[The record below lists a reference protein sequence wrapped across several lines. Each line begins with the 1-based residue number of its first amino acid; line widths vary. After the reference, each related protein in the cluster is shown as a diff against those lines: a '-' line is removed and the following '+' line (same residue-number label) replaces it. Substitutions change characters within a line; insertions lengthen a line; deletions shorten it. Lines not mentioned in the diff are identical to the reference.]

1 MNLDELSKHFEAM
14 GARAKVNRLES
25 TLERPTGRRGFRRTQ
40 VIQRAPLRIDILN
53 DRHGEYFQFD
63 VTEEAP
69 EVRVLQVAPKDRHLL
84 LYADDGQRFLC
95 GHDER
100 HWFVAG
106 IEEPVSTIRAAKQ
119 ALMPE
124 TIRERVKDVAPDK
137 VDNRRN
143 GVFIRQGEWFFTPVE
158 IDVPEGMILRNEPL
172 RRNGRSKPHIAQELY
187 RQGGETVYIVAGRT
201 YTEQEFRDLRRS
213 IPDVDLSHARRMVG
227 NARVYVRGSVR
238 HADHATVRLDGWHQV
253 MINAEPATSTIAF
266 LD

>member
-1 MNLDELSKHFEAM
+1 MNLNELGKHFAAM
-14 GARAKVNRLES
+14 GARAKVNRLEA
-25 TLERPTGRRGFRRTQ
+25 TFEVAGFRRTR
-40 VIQRAPLRIDILN
+40 VLRRAPIRIDILN
-53 DRHGEYFQFD
+53 DRNGEFFQFD

-69 EVRVLQVAPKDRHLL
+69 EVRLLQVAPKDRHLL

-106 IEEPVSTIRAAKQ
+106 VVEPVSTIRAARQ

-124 TIRERVKDVAPDK
+124 TIRRRAESMAPGK
-137 VDNRRN
+137 VESRRN
-143 GVFIRQGEWFFTPVE
+143 DLFIRQGEWFFTPVE
-158 IDVPEGMILRNEPL
+158 IDVPEGMVLRNEPL
-172 RRNGRSKPHIAQELY
+172 RRNALSKPHIAQELY

-201 YTEQEFRDLRRS
+201 YTEQEFRGLRRS

-227 NARVYVRGSVR
+227 NARVYARGTVR
-238 HADHATVRLDGWHQV
+238 HADHATIRLDSWHQV
-253 MINAEPATSTIAF
+253 MINAEPNISAIAF